1 MAALLDFSK
10 GRSMQPRTT
19 RTATIAA
26 ALVVA
31 AGIGAGG
38 GAATYAALSDEGT
51 RTVISSPA
59 TVESPQPAASTSES
73 NSVSEVYEQTY
84 KSVVEITSISG
95 QSTPFGGEER
105 AQGQG
110 SGFVY
115 DDEGHI
121 VTNQHV
127 VDGADTVSVRLWDGS
142 TYDGTVV
149 GSDPSTDLAVIKVDA
164 PANVLQPLALGN
176 SDDLTVGETVV
187 ALGSPFGLEGT
198 VTSGIVS
205 ALHRQM
211 TAPNN
216 FTINDSI
223 QTDAAINH
231 GNSGG
236 PLVNGAGE
244 VVGVN
249 AQIESESGGSD
260 GIGFAIPSKT
270 VESIVPQIIANG
282 SVEHAYLGVGVA
294 ELSQS
299 VAEELGVPAGVA
311 LTDVRQGSP
320 AAEAGLEA
328 ATGSATVDGQSY
340 PTGGDVITALDGN
353 AVKTGAELQNAVDA
367 KRPGDSISITYT
379 RDGQSQ
385 TVEITLGTRPA

>member
-1 MAALLDFSK
+1 MK
-10 GRSMQPRTT
+10 PRTT
-19 RTATIAA
+19 RTVTLTA
-26 ALVVA
+26 ALVAA

-38 GAATYAALSDEGT
+38 GAATYAALSDGGT
-51 RTVISSPA
+51 RTVIQPA
-59 TVESPQPAASTSES
+59 GGQASESAEPAASTSES
-73 NSVSEVYEQTY
+73 MSVSEIYEQTY
-84 KSVVEITSISG
+84 KSVVEITVASS
-95 QSTPFGGEER
+95 QSTPFGEEQQ

-115 DDEGHI
+115 DAEGHI

-127 VDGADTVSVRLWDGS
+127 VDGAETASVRFWDGS
-142 TYDGTVV
+142 TYDATIV

-164 PANVLQPLALGN
+164 PANVLEALALGN

-270 VESIVPQIIANG
+270 VESIVPQIISNG

-294 ELSQS
+294 EISES
-299 VAEELGVPAGVA
+299 VAEELGIPAGVEV
-311 LTDVRQGSP
+311 TDVREGTP

-340 PTGGDVITALDGN
+340 PTGGDVITAVDGE

-379 RDGQSQ
+379 RDGRSH
-385 TVEITLGTRPA
+385 TADITLGTRPA

>member
-1 MAALLDFSK
+1 MK
-10 GRSMQPRTT
+10 PRTI
-19 RTATIAA
+19 RTVTLTA
-26 ALVVA
+26 ALVAA

-38 GAATYAALSDEGT
+38 GAATYAALSDGGT
-51 RTVISSPA
+51 RTVIQPA
-59 TVESPQPAASTSES
+59 GAQTSESAEPAASTSES
-73 NSVSEVYEQTY
+73 MSVSEIYEQTY
-84 KSVVEITSISG
+84 KSVVEITVASS
-95 QSTPFGGEER
+95 QSTPFGEEQQ

-115 DDEGHI
+115 DAEGHI

-127 VDGADTVSVRLWDGS
+127 VGGAETASVRFWDGS
-142 TYDGTVV
+142 TYDATIV

-164 PANVLQPLALGN
+164 PANKLEALALGN

-270 VESIVPQIIANG
+270 VESIVPQIISNG

-294 ELSQS
+294 EISES
-299 VAEELGVPAGVA
+299 VAEELGIPAGVE
-311 LTDVRQGSP
+311 LTDVREGTP

-340 PTGGDVITALDGN
+340 PTGGDVITAVDGE

-379 RDGQSQ
+379 RDGRSH
-385 TVEITLGTRPA
+385 TVDITLGTRPA

>member
-1 MAALLDFSK
+1 MK
-10 GRSMQPRTT
+10 PRTT

-31 AGIGAGG
+31 AGVGAGG
-38 GAATYAALSDEGT
+38 GAATYAALADDGT
-51 RTVISSPA
+51 RTVIRPA
-59 TVESPQPAASTSES
+59 AATQTAEPAASTSES
-73 NSVSEVYEQTY
+73 LSVSEIYEKTS
-84 KSVVEITSISG
+84 KSVVEITSISS
-95 QSTPFGGEER
+95 QSTPFGQEEQ
-105 AQGQG
+105 AKGQG

-127 VDGADTVSVRLWDGS
+127 VDGAQTVSVRFWDGS

-149 GSDPSTDLAVIKVDA
+149 GSDPSTDLAVVKVDA
-164 PANVLQPLALGN
+164 PANVLQSLALGN
-176 SDDLTVGETVV
+176 SVDLTVGEPVV

-270 VESIVPQIIANG
+270 IESIVPQIISNG

-294 ELSQS
+294 ELNQS
-299 VAEELGVPAGVA
+299 VADELGVPAGVEV
-311 LTDVRQGSP
+311 TDVRQGGP
-320 AAEAGLEA
+320 AAQAGLQA
-328 ATGSATVDGQSY
+328 ADGSATVDGQSF
-340 PTGGDVITALDGN
+340 PTGGDVITAVDGN
-353 AVKTGAELQNAVDA
+353 AITTGSELQNAVDA
-367 KRPGDSISITYT
+367 KKPGDSISITYT
-379 RDGQSQ
+379 RDGQSH
-385 TVEITLGTRPA
+385 TVDITLGSRPD

>member
-1 MAALLDFSK
+1 MDVTYVSK
-10 GRSMQPRTT
+10 GTRVMRSRTT
-19 RTATIAA
+19 RTVTVTA
-26 ALVVA
+26 ALVA
-31 AGIGAGG
+31 AAAVGAGG
-38 GAATYAALSDEGT
+38 GAATYAALGSEEGT
-51 RTVISSPA
+51 AAPQVTVQNP
-59 TVESPQPAASTSES
+59 EPAASTNES
-73 NSVSEVYEQTY
+73 LSVSEIYEQTY
-84 KSVVEITSISG
+84 EGVVEITAVSS
-95 QSTPFGGEER
+95 QSSPLGGEQQ

-115 DDEGHI
+115 DAEGHI

-127 VDGADTVSVRLWDGS
+127 VDGVETVSVRLWDGS

-149 GSDPSTDLAVIKVDA
+149 GSDPSTDLAVVKIDA
-164 PANVLQPLALGN
+164 PANVLEPLALGD
-176 SDDLTVGETVV
+176 SDDLTVGEPVV

-270 VESIVPQIIANG
+270 IESIVPQIIADG

-294 ELSQS
+294 EINQS
-299 VAEELGVPAGVA
+299 VAGELGIPAGVQ
-311 LTDVRQGSP
+311 LTDVRAGGP
-320 AAEAGLEA
+320 AAEAGLKA
-328 ATGSATVDGQSY
+328 ATGSANVDGQSY
-340 PTGGDVITALDGN
+340 PTGGDVITEVDGN
-353 AVKTGAELQNAVDA
+353 AIATGAELQNAVDA
-367 KRPGDSISITYT
+367 KKPGDSISITYT
-379 RDGQSQ
+379 RDGQSH

>member
-1 MAALLDFSK
+1 MKS
-10 GRSMQPRTT
+10 RTT
-19 RTATIAA
+19 RTVTLTA
-26 ALVVA
+26 ALVAA

-38 GAATYAALSDEGT
+38 GAATYAALSSDGGT
-51 RTVISSPA
+51 RTVIRPA
-59 TVESPQPAASTSES
+59 AAEPTAEPAASTSES
-73 NSVSEVYEQTY
+73 LSVSEIYEQTS
-84 KSVVEITSISG
+84 KSVVEITVASSEA
-95 QSTPFGGEER
+95 TPTGEEQQ

-115 DDEGHI
+115 DAEGHV

-127 VDGADTVSVRLWDGS
+127 VDGAETVSVRFWDGS
-142 TYDGTVV
+142 TYDATVV

-164 PANVLQPLALGN
+164 PADMLEPLSLGN
-176 SDDLTVGETVV
+176 SDELTVGEAVV

-211 TAPNN
+211 TAPND

-249 AQIESESGGSD
+249 AQIESG
-260 GIGFAIPSKT
+260 
-270 VESIVPQIIANG
+270 
-282 SVEHAYLGVGVA
+282 
-294 ELSQS
+294 
-299 VAEELGVPAGVA
+299 
-311 LTDVRQGSP
+311 P
-320 AAEAGLEA
+320 AA
-328 ATGSATVDGQSY
+328 ATASAS
-340 PTGGDVITALDGN
+340 P
-353 AVKTGAELQNAVDA
+353 
-367 KRPGDSISITYT
+367 S
-379 RDGQSQ
+379 
-385 TVEITLGTRPA
+385 RPAPSRRSSRRSSRTAPSSTPTWAWVSPRSTTRSPKSSACRSASS

>member
-1 MAALLDFSK
+1 MKS
-10 GRSMQPRTT
+10 RTT
-19 RTATIAA
+19 RTVTLTA
-26 ALVVA
+26 ALVAA

-38 GAATYAALSDEGT
+38 GAATYAALSSDGGT
-51 RTVISSPA
+51 RTVIRPA
-59 TVESPQPAASTSES
+59 AAESTAEPAASTSES
-73 NSVSEVYEQTY
+73 LSVSEIYEQTY
-84 KSVVEITSISG
+84 KSVVEITSISSE
-95 QSTPFGGEER
+95 STPLGGEEEQAR
-105 AQGQG
+105 GQG

-115 DDEGHI
+115 DAEGHI

-127 VDGADTVSVRLWDGS
+127 VDGADTVSVRFSDGS

-149 GSDPSTDLAVIKVDA
+149 GSDPSTDLAVVKVDA
-164 PANVLQPLALGN
+164 PANVLEQLAVGK
-176 SDDLTVGETVV
+176 SDDLTVGEPVV

-282 SVEHAYLGVGVA
+282 SVEHAYLGVGVT
-294 ELSQS
+294 EINQS
-299 VAEELGVPAGVA
+299 AAEELGIPAGVE
-311 LTDVRQGSP
+311 LTDVRDGGP
-320 AAEAGLEA
+320 AAEAGLKA
-328 ATGSATVDGQSY
+328 ATGSGTVDGQSF
-340 PTGGDVITALDGN
+340 PTGGDVITEVDGQ
-353 AVKTGAELQNAVDA
+353 AITTGAELQNAVDA
-367 KRPGDSISITYT
+367 KKPGDSISITYT
-379 RDGQSQ
+379 RDGESH